1 VQLSLIVATMRRDVM
16 AVLVMLMDALID
28 CSFLFL
34 VMMVVVM
41 MSW

>member
-1 VQLSLIVATMRRDVM
+1 MPLSLIVATIRRDVM

-34 VMMVVVM
+34 VVVVL
-41 MSW
+41 MSS

>member
-1 VQLSLIVATMRRDVM
+1 MQLSLIVATMRRDVM

-34 VMMVVVM
+34 VVVVVM
-41 MSW
+41 MSS